1 MVRDIDELDSGFI
14 ESLNV
19 FSVKEDY
26 KNLYRNRIKS
36 LTFLGQ
42 RLNIN

>member
-19 FSVKEDY
+19 FSVKADY
-26 KNLYRNRIKS
+26 KKLYQNRIES